1 MILLPDNSYRTELKV
16 NPKNWQTSKASLK
29 KDWFIYYRWYPSKLI
44 STGNGKRNKLI
55 VIKGMNHINIWEQRI
70 AETKRI
76 LENECIRL
84 DQKDSFLNKDVLS
97 FDSLNIY
104 EIPPTTTFILALR
117 LAEKRINAAPSTKRD
132 LRSTLHFIAT
142 AAEKLNYTNLRI
154 CEISRKHIKNLL
166 FYIDTTN
173 GESIHRYNKLR
184 SYLMMIYKELVE
196 LEAVDYNPLKD
207 ISKKKG
213 VQKLRKVLSIESRQR
228 IDEYLEIHHYRF
240 WLFTHIFFHSGARL
254 TEMMKLKRKDIDL
267 EKQTF
272 VITIK
277 KGNVYKEVL
286 RPIKTIALNFWIE
299 SIATAG
305 EDDYIF
311 SKDLLPGRIP
321 IQSFQITKRWNLHV
335 KKKLGIQE
343 DFYSLKHLNLDQTA
357 EQLSIED
364 AAAMASHSSPLIT
377 SKYYTAYESKRQM
390 ERLKL
395 LDNHFSNKK

>member
-1 MILLPDNSYRTELKV
+1 MILLPDNTYRTELKV
-16 NPKNWQTSKASLK
+16 NPKNWQTSKASIK
-29 KDWFIYYRWYPSKLI
+29 KDWFIFYRLYSSKCPE
-44 STGNGKRNKLI
+44 TGKFKEVRLI
-55 VIKGMNHINIWEQRI
+55 VLKGMNHFKEWQERVSK
-70 AETKRI
+70 TKRI
-76 LENECIRL
+76 IANECFRL
-84 DQKDSFLNKDVLS
+84 DHLETKNKKLETLDA
-97 FDSLNIY
+97 LNIY
-104 EIPPTTTFILALR
+104 EIPPTTTFIVALR
-117 LAEKRINAAPSTKRD
+117 LAEKRIIAAPSTKRD
-132 LRSTLHFIAT
+132 LRSTLNFIAIS
-142 AAEKLNYTNLRI
+142 AEKLNYTNLHI
-154 CEISRKHIKNLL
+154 SEVSRKHIKNLL
-166 FYIDTTN
+166 FYIDTIN
-173 GESIHRYNKLR
+173 GESTHRYNKLR

-213 VQKLRKVLSIESRQR
+213 IQKLRKVLSPDSRKK

-240 WLFTHIFFHSGARL
+240 WLFTNIFFHSGARL

-272 VITIK
+272 IITIK

-286 RPIKTIALNFWIE
+286 RPIKTIALIFWRK

-305 EDDYIF
+305 EEDYIF
-311 SKDLLPGRIP
+311 SNDLLPGRVP
-321 IQSFQITKRWNLHV
+321 IQSYQITKRWNLHI

-364 AAAMASHSSPLIT
+364 AAAMASHSSSLVT
-377 SKYYTAYESKRQM
+377 SKYYTVYESKRQM

-395 LDNHFSNKK
+395 VDNHFTGKE